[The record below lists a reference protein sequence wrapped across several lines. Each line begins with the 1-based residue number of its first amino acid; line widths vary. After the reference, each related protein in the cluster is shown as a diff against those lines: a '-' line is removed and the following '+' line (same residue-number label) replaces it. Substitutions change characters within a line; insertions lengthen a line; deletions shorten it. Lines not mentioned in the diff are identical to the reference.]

1 MRRLKI
7 PQANLFEPT
16 HADSGLLLSQHADAL
31 RLLKALL
38 MEAMLAP
45 MVEIDVQ
52 AREGACDDEDRA

>member
-1 MRRLKI
+1 MRRLKT

-45 MVEIDVQ
+45 MVEIDVKQ
-52 AREGACDDEDRA
+52 ERGTCDDEDHA